1 MEYKY
6 RYLHICPPSTRMM
19 KGFIM
24 MLNNHFTP
32 SEHWILCRTTSTGE
46 DGFTALFTN
55 IINWKD
61 LGKGKIRKLLGA
73 QRAMTEAKNI
83 VVHGFTFSL
92 KWLTLMYFNRKQ
104 LEQKGIWVIWG
115 VDLYNYHRTSGSRL
129 INKIINHMEDKIR
142 ESCRTSVVVFP
153 TDVAVFRR
161 LFNDKKVLF
170 SAPIGFSE
178 TSFSQWDEILAKRTE
193 VTTKYPN
200 AYTRPDRKVSIQ
212 VGHNAF
218 PFNRHAEALAMLEPH
233 KSKNILIT
241 MPMSYGNDY
250 GNKNTNYGDDLMHLA
265 YGLFPSEKIRRLTA
279 LMPLR
284 RYYEFLGAVDVSILC
299 APRQNAL
306 GNIIPLL
313 YMGKKLYLSDENPL
327 FEFFKS
333 KGFEIHNIKELY
345 GAKYEDIIAP
355 ITRSYPNPW
364 IKNCYSADGN
374 AKRWEVV
381 FGFSDG
387 RYTKEE
393 ASTMMAEYDRQEEL
407 EIAEYLRAEEVKQEQ
422 ENIEK
427 KEKENAETIA
437 QELLQIY
444 GWLEKRHTEDEQ
456 KREEAKNRKDSW
468 ERRRLELVVKME
480 EERLA
485 KIEEERLVRLE
496 EEKAEEER
504 LAQLEEEKADEEKL
518 TQLEEERAEEE
529 KQAQFKVREQM
540 LRLKPRAEL
549 LERET
554 RIEVEDHSL
563 GISRNIDVTVK
574 DRYVLVL
581 EKKGNIS
588 K

>member
-6 RYLHICPPSTRMM
+6 KYLHICPPSTRMM

-73 QRAMTEAKNI
+73 QQAMAEAKNI

-104 LEQKGIWVIWG
+104 LEQKGIWVVWG
-115 VDLYNYHRTSGSRL
+115 VDLYNYHRTKGNKL
-129 INKIINHMEDKIR
+129 INAVINHMEDKIR

-161 LFNDKKVLF
+161 LFGDKKTLF

-178 TSFSQWDEILAKRTE
+178 TSFSQWDEILAKRAE
-193 VTTKYPN
+193 VTKKYPN
-200 AYTRPDRKVSIQ
+200 AYARPDRKVSIQ

-218 PFNRHAEALAMLEPH
+218 PFNRHAEALALLEPH

-250 GNKNTNYGDDLMHLA
+250 GNKNANYCDDLMHLA

-284 RYYEFLGAVDVSILC
+284 RYNEFLGAVDVSILA

-364 IKNCYSADGN
+364 IKNCYSVDGN

-387 RYTKEE
+387 RYTKEA

-427 KEKENAETIA
+427 KEKENAEIIA

-444 GWLEKRHTEDEQ
+444 DWLKKRHTEDEQ

-485 KIEEERLVRLE
+485 KIEEE
-496 EEKAEEER
+496 
-504 LAQLEEEKADEEKL
+504 KADEEKFA
-518 TQLEEERAEEE
+518 QLEEERAEEK
-529 KQAQFKVREQM
+529 KQAQFKVSEQL

-554 RIEVEDHSL
+554 CIEVEDNSL
-563 GISRNIDVTVK
+563 GFSRNIDVTVK

-581 EKKGNIS
+581 EKRGNAS
-588 K
+588 KQ

>member
-6 RYLHICPPSTRMM
+6 KYLHICPPSTRMM

-73 QRAMTEAKNI
+73 QQAMAEAKNI

-104 LEQKGIWVIWG
+104 LEQKGIWVVWG
-115 VDLYNYHRTSGSRL
+115 VDLYNYHRTKGNKL
-129 INKIINHMEDKIR
+129 INAVINHMEDKIR

-161 LFNDKKVLF
+161 LFGDKKTLF

-178 TSFSQWDEILAKRTE
+178 TSFSHWDEILAKRAEATK
-193 VTTKYPN
+193 KYPN

-218 PFNRHAEALAMLEPH
+218 PFNRHAEALALLEPH

-250 GNKNTNYGDDLMHLA
+250 GNKNANYCDDLMHLA

-284 RYYEFLGAVDVSILC
+284 RYNEFLGAVDVSILA

-364 IKNCYSADGN
+364 IKNCYSVDSN

-387 RYTKEE
+387 RYTKEA

-427 KEKENAETIA
+427 KEKENAEIIA

-444 GWLEKRHTEDEQ
+444 DWLKKRHTEDEQ

-485 KIEEERLVRLE
+485 KIEEE
-496 EEKAEEER
+496 
-504 LAQLEEEKADEEKL
+504 KADEEKYA
-518 TQLEEERAEEE
+518 QLEEERAEEK
-529 KQAQFKVREQM
+529 KQAQFKVSEQL

-554 RIEVEDHSL
+554 CIEVEDNSL
-563 GISRNIDVTVK
+563 GFSRNIDVTVK

-581 EKKGNIS
+581 EKRGNAS
-588 K
+588 KQ